1 VDLAVPRDVE
11 AEVGELDDAYLYTV
25 DDLQQIVE
33 KNLAN
38 RQDAAAI
45 ADQMVAQQV
54 EQFMRWQQSQT
65 SIDVLKGFRDQ
76 SELQRDTLVSKA
88 LNQLADGKAAEQV
101 IIELANK
108 LTNSLIHAPTK
119 ALKNAASAQNSQ
131 QLDLLID
138 ALALKK
144 SDN

>member
-1 VDLAVPRDVE
+1 M
-11 AEVGELDDAYLYTV
+11 

-38 RQDAAAI
+38 RQDAAEL
-45 ADQMVAQQV
+45 ADEMVAQQV
-54 EQFMRWQQSQT
+54 QQFMRWQQSQT

-88 LNQLADGKAAEQV
+88 LNQLADGKDAEQV
-101 IIELANK
+101 VIELANK

-119 ALKNAASAQNSQ
+119 ALKNAASEQDSQ
-131 QLDLLID
+131 QLALLKD